1 MSTTSIRAHETG
13 DKFIATF
20 ELVRPVENGEKCFG
34 QVLHNPR
41 QDIWWVKSTEVEG
54 EEAGGKL
61 LCVVDLIGSWVDS
74 PAVKA
79 THPDRGHMH
88 ERTEYDALEKA
99 LADKWEKDDRTYLLQ
114 CLTDSRATKRDRFI
128 AATVIQ
134 WLGTNVG
141 FGFIRECFAD
151 GGYAIIGSPTRPKI
165 DFHSDPLLHA
175 MHNAHNYAEYFRQV
189 AMDAETANQLIF
201 DMCEPS

>member
-1 MSTTSIRAHETG
+1 MANQPRNPG

-20 ELVRPVENGEKCFG
+20 QLVRPVENGEKCFG
-34 QVLHNPR
+34 QVLENPR
-41 QDIWWVKSTEVEG
+41 VNIWWAQSPDVEG
-54 EEAGGKL
+54 EGGRL
-61 LCVVDLIGSWVDS
+61 LCCVDYVTTWVDS

-99 LADKWEKDDRTYLLQ
+99 LADKWESDDRTYLLQ
-114 CLTDSRATKRDRFI
+114 CLTDSAATKRDRFV

-141 FGFIRECFAD
+141 FGFVLEAFAA
-151 GGYAIIGSPTRPKI
+151 GGYAIIGSPARPKI
-165 DFHSDPLLHA
+165 DFHSDPLLHE
-175 MHNAHNYAEYFRQV
+175 MHNANNYAEYFKHV
-189 AMDAETANQLIF
+189 GEDAYVSRQLIF